1 MSKKITGF
9 ERLKKIAAA
18 GAVGS
23 MGLLGMGSGRAAPT
37 STGVTISVQSAV
49 SVGTTVEVSD
59 INDTTVSAS
68 SVLNGTATVSHN
80 GTSYAFGI
88 DDATLNSLDYSYSGP
103 NFTGASQTGIETDDD
118 LSDSYDGY
126 GGIFLDGAPYN
137 DTDGT
142 VDLTGTT
149 LTTDPDTMP
158 NGLEVY
164 SQYHVFTDKRVTR
177 IIHAISNPTGAP
189 ITTRAAIGGNLGSD
203 SNTNV
208 PNTSDGDTN
217 VELGDTWVITQDNDV
232 FGGTATRDPIL
243 THVVGA
249 PGGIAAIPLQ
259 IPGAVG
265 AFNPNTRKHQA
276 KDDTDTVLGGL
287 NANDNISFGYD
298 VTVDPGQTQYIT
310 WFVQKS
316 PNITETNNSLSDYSS
331 SAAASAAGLFINRPA
346 GMAGFGANWSGSV
359 AGPAISVPILS
370 PFGLLTLTGLV
381 GFGAYRSSR
390 KKAKK

>member
-1 MSKKITGF
+1 MSKKLKGF

-103 NFTGASQTGIETDDD
+103 NFTGASLTGVVTDDD

-164 SQYHVFTDKRVTR
+164 SQYHVFTDRRVTR

-203 SNTNV
+203 SSTNV
-208 PNTSDGDTN
+208 PNTSDGDSN
-217 VELGDTWVITQDNDV
+217 VELGDTWVITQDNRV
-232 FGGTATRDPIL
+232 YGGTATGDPIL
-243 THVVGA
+243 THVVGSS
-249 PGGIAAIPLQ
+249 GGIAAIPLQ

-265 AFNPNTRKHQA
+265 AFNSASRKHQN
-276 KDDTDTVLGGL
+276 KEDLVLGGL

-298 VTVDPGQTQYIT
+298 VTVNPGETQYLT

-316 PNITETNNSLSDYSS
+316 ANITEANNSLSDYSS
-331 SAAASAAGLFINRPA
+331 ATTASAAGLYINRPT
-346 GMAGFGANWSGSV
+346 GMAGFGVNWSGSV
-359 AGPAISVPILS
+359 GGPATPVPFLS
-370 PFGLLTLTGLV
+370 PFGLLTLAGLV
-381 GFGAYRSSR
+381 GFGAYRSAR
-390 KKAKK
+390 KKTIK